1 MSLQLRCIGLLIVFV
16 FTGCVS
22 SNKNVDTFTPEGLKS
37 GSKITENMCQ
47 FKDTCIWV
55 GDSDNGECIRY
66 FHAGIKDKNHIV
78 HIWFHGDELNT
89 YWNGPVGFGTKAYTE
104 VISYK
109 DSAPDNLQQ
118 YANREYKTFGIPYIR
133 LSRPGVY
140 GSSGDHNQ
148 RRRPREVEIVNTA
161 LDALKKK
168 YNIDSFI
175 LSGQSGGGH
184 LVASLLAFKKDISC
198 AVITSGVVAVA
209 ERAKL
214 KGWYADV
221 TGYTDYYD
229 PLNHIN
235 EIVLNINR
243 PIFIVGDPRDALV
256 PFSTQEIYYKELKKA
271 GHQAFLIQANAR
283 GQKNHSLSHMGFQ
296 IVKWWFDGTTVE
308 EIIQRSAKLYNE
320 VGRQ

>member
-1 MSLQLRCIGLLIVFV
+1 MSLQLKCIGLFIIFV

-22 SNKNVDTFTPEGLKS
+22 SIKNVDTFSSEGLKS
-37 GSKITENMCQ
+37 GSKITEDMCQ
-47 FKDTCIWV
+47 FKDTSIWV
-55 GDSDNGECIRY
+55 GGSDNGECIRY
-66 FHAGIKDKNHIV
+66 FQAGLKDKNHIV

-89 YWNGPVGFGTKAYTE
+89 YWKGPAGVGIKDHVE

-109 DSAPDNLQQ
+109 NSAPDKLQQ
-118 YANREYKTFGIPYIR
+118 YANREYTTFGIPYIR
-133 LSRPGVY
+133 FSRPGVY

-148 RRRPREVEIVNTA
+148 RRRPREVEIVNEA

-168 YNIDSFI
+168 YNIESFI

-184 LVASLLAFKKDISC
+184 LVASLLAFRKDISC
-198 AVITSGVVAVA
+198 AVITSGIVAIT
-209 ERAKL
+209 ERVKL

-235 EIVLNINR
+235 EITPSSNR
-243 PIFIVGDPRDALV
+243 SIFIVGDPRDTNV

-271 GHQAFLIQANAR
+271 RHQAVLIQAKAQ
-283 GQKNHSLSHMGFQ
+283 GEQHHSLTPMGFQ
-296 IVKWWFDGTTVE
+296 IVKWWFDGTTAE
-308 EIIQRSAKLYNE
+308 EITQRSAKLYNE
-320 VGRQ
+320 